1 MLSIQT
7 LSEPYAPSI
16 CKKMQR
22 SAGPETSPQISGLD
36 LLEEIHG
43 PDMNCPCDVATCPVF
58 TAQVDHN
65 HILLIPQLGHT
76 KEIQRMH
83 NLVAT
88 KHEKT
93 ITSDEQTNM
102 RESLGTQV

>member
-1 MLSIQT
+1 MRRVLAKECHYR
-7 LSEPYAPSI
+7 LVP
-16 CKKMQR
+16 KHLHKF
-22 SAGPETSPQISGLD
+22 LD

-43 PDMNCPCDVATCPVF
+43 RNMNCPCDVATCAVF

-65 HILLIPQLGHT
+65 HILLIPKLGHT

>member
-1 MLSIQT
+1 MLSIQP

-16 CKKMQR
+16 CKKCNDR
-22 SAGPETSPQISGLD
+22 LVPKHLRKFLD

-58 TAQVDHN
+58 TARVDHN

-102 RESLGTQV
+102 RESLGLQGRM

>member
-1 MLSIQT
+1 MRRVF
-7 LSEPYAPSI
+7 A
-16 CKKMQR
+16 KKCNDR
-22 SAGPETSPQISGLD
+22 LVPKHLRKFLD

-102 RESLGTQV
+102 REYLGLQGRM

>member
-1 MLSIQT
+1 MGRVLAQESHDR
-7 LSEPYAPSI
+7 LVPKFLHI
-16 CKKMQR
+16 C
-22 SAGPETSPQISGLD
+22 LD

-43 PDMNCPCDVATCPVF
+43 RDVNCPCDVATCAVF

-65 HILLIPQLGHT
+65 HILLIPELGHT

-88 KHEKT
+88 KH
-93 ITSDEQTNM
+93 
-102 RESLGTQV
+102 

>member
-1 MLSIQT
+1 MRRVF
-7 LSEPYAPSI
+7 A
-16 CKKMQR
+16 KKCNDR
-22 SAGPETSPQISGLD
+22 LVPKHLRKFLD